1 MSDNVKTCQK
11 LQKVYGTLISHNK
24 KLLPKKGSHRGLITE
39 GKRVL
44 IDIIDKGNTLIII
57 LYISVKNSHNK
68 TKLLQ

>member
-44 IDIIDKGNTLIII
+44 IDIIDKGNTL
-57 LYISVKNSHNK
+57 
-68 TKLLQ
+68 